1 VTAERPTRRAV
12 LGALAL
18 AAPALAARPLRAQG
32 FANMGSEAA
41 GFARVV
47 PGRAF
52 AFPADHLPHPGYR
65 IEWWYVTA
73 TLTAED
79 GAECGC
85 QWTLFRQAT
94 DASAPEAGWDSNE
107 IWMGHAAVTT
117 AATHRAAERFG
128 RGGVGQ
134 AGVTD
139 EGGFAAWIDDWSFR
153 AEGDPADPLARARLT
168 AGGPD
173 FGFDLALAAEGPLV
187 LHGDGG
193 FSLKSERGQAS
204 YYYSQPFFRAG
215 GALTIDGAERRVA
228 GTAWMDREWSSQ
240 PLDPDQT
247 GWDWFSL
254 SLGSGERAMLYRF
267 RQTRGDAFAG
277 TWIGAD
283 GAVETLPRAGVRMTP
298 IGQARTRGG
307 RIPVRW
313 RLEIPAKG
321 FDVETRPLNPDS
333 WNALTIPYWEGPVS
347 FQGSHAGRGY
357 LEMTGYDA

>member
-1 VTAERPTRRAV
+1 VTAEPLTRRAL

-18 AAPALAARPLRAQG
+18 AAPVARAQG
-32 FANMGSEAA
+32 FAGMGADAA

-52 AFPADHLPHPGYR
+52 AFPADHLPHPGFR

-73 TLTAED
+73 NLTDAD
-79 GAECGC
+79 GADCGC

-94 DASAPEAGWDSNE
+94 DPAAPEAGWASNE

-117 AATHRAAERFG
+117 AETHRAAERFG

-134 AGVTD
+134 AGVTG

-153 AEGDPADPLARARLT
+153 AEGATAADPLARARL
-168 AGGPD
+168 AARGPD
-173 FGFDLALAAEGPLV
+173 FGFDLALAADGPLV
-187 LHGDGG
+187 LHGDAG

-204 YYYSQPFFRAG
+204 YYYSQPFFRAAG
-215 GALTIDGAERRVA
+215 TLTIDGAGRRVA

-254 SLGSGERAMLYRF
+254 SLASGERAMLYRF

-283 GAVETLPRAGVRMTP
+283 GAVGSLPRAGVRMTP
-298 IGQARTRGG
+298 LAEARTRGG
-307 RIPVRW
+307 RVPVRW

-333 WNALTIPYWEGPVS
+333 WNALTIPYWEGPVVVE
-347 FQGSHAGRGY
+347 GSHAGRGS
-357 LEMTGYDA
+357 LEMTGYEA